1 MAFMSKKRQA
11 LSKDDID
18 DVVTSQAEDDSAW
31 EEPIYVKRAVDEAF
45 SLPADL
51 AARASFLAR
60 IHRARVE
67 EWLTRVVQER
77 VELEEASFAEAK
89 RALMKADKAALDIRV
104 PYRDS
109 LLGKKL
115 ARSQSPED
123 YALVFAQ
130 QRPHEIAEHLG
141 FRVMEHYLLKVRS
154 AAGLDKEL
162 IEKAAENLNRA
173 LEIKRGYER

>member
-1 MAFMSKKRQA
+1 MASMSKKRQA
-11 LSKDDID
+11 LSRDEID
-18 DVVTSQAEDDSAW
+18 DVVISQAEDDSAW
-31 EEPIYVKRAVDEAF
+31 EEPVYVKRVVDEAF
-45 SLPADL
+45 SLPVDL

-89 RALMKADKAALDIRV
+89 RALMRADKAALDIRV

-115 ARSQSPED
+115 ASAHSPED
-123 YALVFAQ
+123 YALVFAR
-130 QRPHEIAEHLG
+130 QRPTEIADHLG
-141 FRVMEHYLLKVRS
+141 FKVMEHYLLKVR
-154 AAGLDKEL
+154 AATG
-162 IEKAAENLNRA
+162 IEKKFIDKAVENLNRA

>member
-31 EEPIYVKRAVDEAF
+31 EEPIYVKKAVDEAF

-89 RALMKADKAALDIRV
+89 RALMRADKAALDIRV

-115 ARSQSPED
+115 ASAHSPED
-123 YALVFAQ
+123 YALVFAR
-130 QRPHEIAEHLG
+130 QRPTEIADHLG

-173 LEIKRGYER
+173 LEIKRGDER